1 MKNGKVHF
9 IKDIIISLLAAFIAA
24 ININTFINDGNIV
37 PSGFS
42 GIALLITRLADK
54 YSFFCPSYSVLY
66 IALNIPAVIL
76 VMKTVGKKF
85 TIISLID
92 VVFTSIFVGILPKF
106 HITNDFLLAA
116 VFGGIINGFSNSL
129 VLAADGSGGGI
140 DFITIYAAKKYKK
153 SFWNEAMLIN
163 ATIIAIAALAFGL
176 EAALYSIIYQFVCT
190 QVINFADSRYKR
202 SSLIII
208 SEKSE
213 EICNAVYRD
222 FHHTVTI
229 WQGVGGYTSS
239 NRRVLYTVCGQY
251 ETNALVTKILSIDP
265 KAFVNVTQSQKV
277 IGNFHEKPF
286 Y

>member
-1 MKNGKVHF
+1 M
-9 IKDIIISLLAAFIAA
+9 
-24 ININTFINDGNIV
+24 
-37 PSGFS
+37 
-42 GIALLITRLADK
+42 ITRLADK

-85 TIISLID
+85 TIISLVD
-92 VVFTSIFVGILPKF
+92 VVFTSLFVGILPKF

>member
-9 IKDIIISLLAAFIAA
+9 IKDIFISLLAAFIAA

-42 GIALLITRLADK
+42 GIALLTTRLADK

-85 TIISLID
+85 TIISLVD
-92 VVFTSIFVGILPKF
+92 VVFTSLFVGILPKF

-116 VFGGIINGFSNSL
+116 VFGGIINGFSNLL

>member
-9 IKDIIISLLAAFIAA
+9 IKDIFISLLAAFIAA

-54 YSFFCPSYSVLY
+54 YSIFCPSYSVLY

-85 TIISLID
+85 TIISLVD
-92 VVFTSIFVGILPKF
+92 VVFTSLFVVILPKF

>member
-9 IKDIIISLLAAFIAA
+9 IKDIFISLLAAFIAA

-85 TIISLID
+85 TIISLVD
-92 VVFTSIFVGILPKF
+92 VVFTSLFVGILPKF

-116 VFGGIINGFSNSL
+116 VFVGIINGFSNSL

>member
-1 MKNGKVHF
+1 MKNGKLHF

>member
-9 IKDIIISLLAAFIAA
+9 IKDIFISLLAAFIAA

-85 TIISLID
+85 TIISLVD
-92 VVFTSIFVGILPKF
+92 VVFTSLFVGILPKF

-163 ATIIAIAALAFGL
+163 ATIIAIAALAVGL

>member
-1 MKNGKVHF
+1 MKKDSLHF
-9 IKDIIISLLAAFIAA
+9 LKDALIALFAAFVAA
-24 ININTFINDGNIV
+24 VNINSFINDGNIV
-37 PSGFS
+37 PAGFS
-42 GIALLITRLADK
+42 GIALLTTRLADK
-54 YSFFCPSYSVLY
+54 YNFFCPSYSFLY

-76 VMKTVGKKF
+76 VMRTVGKKF
-85 TIISLID
+85 TVISLID
-92 VVFTSIFVGILPKF
+92 VVFTSVFVAVLPKF

-116 VFGGIINGFSNSL
+116 VFAGIINGFSNSL
-129 VLAADGSGGGI
+129 VLSADGSGGGL

-163 ATIIAIAALAFGL
+163 ATIISIAAFAFGL

-190 QVINFADSRYKR
+190 QVISFADSRYKR

-213 EICNAVYRD
+213 EICAAVYRD

-239 NRRVLYTVCGQY
+239 NRKVLYTVCGQY
-251 ETNALVTKILSIDP
+251 ETNALVGKILLIDP

>member
-1 MKNGKVHF
+1 MKNGKLHF

-85 TIISLID
+85 TIISLVD
-92 VVFTSIFVGILPKF
+92 VVFTSLFVGILPKF

>member
-76 VMKTVGKKF
+76 VIKTVGKKF

-92 VVFTSIFVGILPKF
+92 VVFTSLFVGILPKF

>member
-76 VMKTVGKKF
+76 VIKTVGKKF

-92 VVFTSIFVGILPKF
+92 VVFTSLFVGILPKF

-239 NRRVLYTVCGQY
+239 NRKVLYTVCGQY

-265 KAFVNVTQSQKV
+265 KAFVNITQSQKV

>member
-1 MKNGKVHF
+1 M
-9 IKDIIISLLAAFIAA
+9 
-24 ININTFINDGNIV
+24 
-37 PSGFS
+37 
-42 GIALLITRLADK
+42 
-54 YSFFCPSYSVLY
+54 
-66 IALNIPAVIL
+66 VIL
-76 VMKTVGKKF
+76 T
-85 TIISLID
+85 TA
-92 VVFTSIFVGILPKF
+92 GIL
-106 HITNDFLLAA
+106 
-116 VFGGIINGFSNSL
+116 FGF
-129 VLAADGSGGGI
+129 D
-140 DFITIYAAKKYKK
+140 K
-153 SFWNEAMLIN
+153 
-163 ATIIAIAALAFGL
+163 
-176 EAALYSIIYQFVCT
+176 ALYSIIYQFVCT

>member
-9 IKDIIISLLAAFIAA
+9 IKDIFISLLAAFIAA

-85 TIISLID
+85 TIISLVD
-92 VVFTSIFVGILPKF
+92 VVFTSLFVGILPKF

-213 EICNAVYRD
+213 EICNDVYRD
-222 FHHTVTI
+222 FHNTVTI

>member
-9 IKDIIISLLAAFIAA
+9 IKDIFISLLAAFIAA

-42 GIALLITRLADK
+42 GIALLTTRLADK

-85 TIISLID
+85 TIISLVD
-92 VVFTSIFVGILPKF
+92 VVFTSLFVGILPKF

-265 KAFVNVTQSQKV
+265 KAFVNVTQSQTV

>member
-239 NRRVLYTVCGQY
+239 NRKVLYTVCGQY

-265 KAFVNVTQSQKV
+265 KAFVNITQSQKV

>member
-76 VMKTVGKKF
+76 VIKTVGKKF

>member
-1 MKNGKVHF
+1 MKNGKLHF

-76 VMKTVGKKF
+76 VIKTVGKKF

-92 VVFTSIFVGILPKF
+92 VVFTSLFVGILPKF

-239 NRRVLYTVCGQY
+239 NRKVLYTVCGQY

-265 KAFVNVTQSQKV
+265 KAFVNITQSQKV

>member
-9 IKDIIISLLAAFIAA
+9 IKDIFISLLAAFIAA

-76 VMKTVGKKF
+76 VMMTVGKKF
-85 TIISLID
+85 TIISLVD
-92 VVFTSIFVGILPKF
+92 VVFTSLFVGILPKF

>member
-9 IKDIIISLLAAFIAA
+9 IKDIFISLLAAFIAA

-42 GIALLITRLADK
+42 GIALLTTRLADK

-251 ETNALVTKILSIDP
+251 ETNALVNKILSIDP